1 MCRDTARV
9 WTRGLIKVRLR
20 KQNDFFSFVGRYLYV
35 RERQRQ
41 EQRETERDYILPAH
55 FDYSNKK
62 LMWVY
67 NFLEKWLGKLMCGWI
82 MQCTKMILCSGR
94 PPGSST

>member
-1 MCRDTARV
+1 M
-9 WTRGLIKVRLR
+9 RLR

-67 NFLEKWLGKLMCGWI
+67 NFLEK
-82 MQCTKMILCSGR
+82 
-94 PPGSST
+94 